1 MIKSLNR
8 DDVQVTPFISA
19 KTWNLQNIEDEDF
32 ILWISGSESGSIS
45 HIYIDYGD
53 GSSTPITNSYCN
65 LALQQQDSQLTVK
78 YQRGVSGSGTYFPI
92 DSPYYNPISQ
102 PVNQDGTYM
111 SVVYTVNK
119 QLFYNTYDNPTQI
132 WGLENIN
139 LNSNHRLLTN
149 AMDVFSLSKNQFGEK
164 IIPNSVM
171 IQDDLGEIDYTIV
184 DDGNTN
190 LVLDGV
196 YFSTFQ
202 QVTFESTL

>member
-8 DDVQVTPFISA
+8 DDIQVTPFIAA
-19 KTWNLQNIEDEDF
+19 KTWNLQNIENEDL
-32 ILWISGSESGSIS
+32 ILWMSGSTSGSIS

-53 GSSTPITNSYCN
+53 GSSAPITNSYCD
-65 LALQQQDSQLTVK
+65 LALQQQDSQLKLK
-78 YQRGVSGSGTYFPI
+78 YQRGISGSGTYFPV
-92 DSPYYNPISQ
+92 DSQYYDAALQ
-102 PVNQDGTYM
+102 PVNQDGTFM

-139 LNSNHRLLTN
+139 LNSNHRILTN
-149 AMDVFSLSKNQFGEK
+149 TMDVFSLSKNQFGEK
-164 IIPNSVM
+164 IIPYSIL
-171 IQDDLGEIDYTIV
+171 IQDTLGEIDYTIV

-202 QVTFESTL
+202 QITFESTL